1 MPTHDDCLMIACQMK
16 DVFISCSQE
25 ETQEMLEAAKKI
37 CKKKLMELS
46 FLETDLEQTAQEQFG
61 KNAPGGAPGHRCD
74 AIPPVS

>member
-1 MPTHDDCLMIACQMK
+1 MR
-16 DVFISCSQE
+16 
-25 ETQEMLEAAKKI
+25 
-37 CKKKLMELS
+37 ELS